1 MAYSFFTNT
10 IIHSFDWMG
19 FEWSYGVGLFTQFQ
33 AHSMPI
39 FTWSIMNY
47 SHVDISSFFL
57 NSKTCISLI
66 KHSHHSAGLFC
77 ILITFDELLW
87 AALSPFI
94 SKTTMPLLYPILFDT
109 CFLRFIITKPKRNRC
124 VFFHVQFS
132 MHPLKCH
139 CNVSRIVLC
148 HSWAKSHVL
157 KEICCLC
164 MCVVWS
170 GVHTVPQTNKKV
182 HSM

>member
-1 MAYSFFTNT
+1 MAYSFLPIQSSTLLIGWDLNGRMGSACLPSSKLIQCLYSRGPLW
-10 IIHSFDWMG
+10 IIRMW
-19 FEWSYGVGLFTQFQ
+19 
-33 AHSMPI
+33 I
-39 FTWSIMNY
+39 FLL
-47 SHVDISSFFL
+47 FFL